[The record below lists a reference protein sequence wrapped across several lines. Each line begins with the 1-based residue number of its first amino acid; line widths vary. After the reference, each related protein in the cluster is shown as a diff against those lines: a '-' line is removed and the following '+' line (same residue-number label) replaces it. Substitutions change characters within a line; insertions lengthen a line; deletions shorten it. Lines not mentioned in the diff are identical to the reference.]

1 MPTVSKRQRKFMAA
15 VANNPK
21 FAAQVDVPQ
30 KVGREFARADKQKA
44 KRKKT

>member
-1 MPTVSKRQRKFMAA
+1 MPTVSKRQRKFMVA

-30 KVGREFARADKQKA
+30 KVGKEFVRADKRKD